1 MILSPHLGM
10 SIQVN
15 QREASIFEKGL
26 YRMYEIRA
34 RLSLEEFQF
43 AENLIFESEGLENWN
58 LYENFDDKG
67 YWIQGVFEDPTEA
80 KTGMKV
86 LRERLKIQGDWN
98 LSELAAEDW
107 KESYK
112 EHFQPWSI
120 GELHW
125 TPVWLKNE
133 YELPVKHEA
142 VWLDPGMAFGTGN
155 HATTRLCVERL
166 IEFKGR
172 VGENLEK
179 VRVVDA
185 GCGSGILGI
194 SAAKLGFKCIEGF
207 DIDEDAVRIAE
218 ENANLNNVNEVRFFV
233 GDLES
238 GLEPEGADC
247 LLANILADVLEEKAE
262 LLADSL
268 SRGGWLVL
276 SGILAT
282 EADRVQRRF
291 EEIECLENGESQIRD
306 EWASLRF
313 RKKKGD

>member
-1 MILSPHLGM
+1 
-10 SIQVN
+10 
-15 QREASIFEKGL
+15 
-26 YRMYEIRA
+26 MYEVRA

-67 YWIQGVFEDPTEA
+67 YWIQGVFEDLTEA

-86 LRERLKIQGDWN
+86 LRERLKIQGDWD

-125 TPVWLKNE
+125 APVWLKNE
-133 YELPVKHEA
+133 YELPAKHEA

-172 VGENLEK
+172 AGETLEEA
-179 VRVVDA
+179 RVVDA
-185 GCGSGILGI
+185 GCGSGILAI

-218 ENANLNNVNEVRFFV
+218 ENATLNNVN
-233 GDLES
+233 
-238 GLEPEGADC
+238 EGADC
-247 LLANILADVLEEKAE
+247 LLANILADVLEANAE
-262 LLADSL
+262 LLADSV
-268 SRGGWLVL
+268 SGGGWLVL
-276 SGILAT
+276 SGILAA
-282 EADRVQRRF
+282 EADRVKRRF
-291 EEIECLENGESQIRD
+291 EEIECLESEEGQILD

-313 RKKKGD
+313 QKKKGN

>member
-1 MILSPHLGM
+1 
-10 SIQVN
+10 
-15 QREASIFEKGL
+15 
-26 YRMYEIRA
+26 MYEVRA

-43 AENLIFESEGLENWN
+43 SENLIFESEGLENWN

-67 YWIQGVFEDPTEA
+67 YWIQGVFEDLTEA
-80 KTGMKV
+80 ETGMKA
-86 LRERLKIQGDWN
+86 LQERLKIQGDWN

-125 TPVWLKNE
+125 APVWLKNE
-133 YELPVKHEA
+133 YELPAKHEA

-166 IEFKGR
+166 IEFKKQ
-172 VGENLEK
+172 VGEDLDLA
-179 VRVVDA
+179 RVVDA
-185 GCGSGILGI
+185 GCGSGILAI
-194 SAAKLGFKCIEGF
+194 SAAKLGFKRIEGF
-207 DIDEDAVRIAE
+207 DIDEDAVRIAD
-218 ENANLNNVNEVRFFV
+218 ENATLNKADEVRFFV

-238 GLEPEGADC
+238 GLELEGVDC
-247 LLANILADVLEEKAE
+247 LLANILADVLEANAE
-262 LLADSL
+262 LLANSV

-276 SGILAT
+276 SGILAA
-282 EADRVQRRF
+282 EADRVRRRF
-291 EEIECLENGESQIRD
+291 EEIECLENGERQILD

-313 RKKKGD
+313 QKKRGD